1 MDFIKSRYVT
11 YFFGILVLLLV
22 GTYLLN
28 IHNSP
33 QKPLIFDGEKTYYT
47 IIDTNGNIL
56 METALEIHVDDE
68 FIDEKNN
75 HYIVTK
81 VEDKTATAIIKNTS
95 SVFKPNEFIPAT
107 SLFVPKQVLNPNPNS
122 RHVAIYHTHN
132 DESYVLT
139 SGTSAKQGDG
149 DIVKV
154 GKALAKCLEKSNI
167 TVTHK
172 LNDHGPHDINAYH
185 RSRRTAI
192 ELVKK
197 GPDILIDIHR
207 DGAPFKSYWT
217 SINGIEVARVM
228 IVVGRTNPNM
238 QTNLDFAKKVKAA
251 ADEIHPGLMRGI
263 FIGKGDYNQ
272 DLYPTAILVEVG
284 TDSMSLSMAE
294 KGVHCLGDALI
305 QVLQD
310 SDA

>member
-1 MDFIKSRYVT
+1 MDFIKSRYISVFFAILVVLLAGT
-11 YFFGILVLLLV
+11 YF
-22 GTYLLN
+22 LN
-28 IHNSP
+28 IYTSP
-33 QKPLIFDGEKTYYT
+33 KKPLIYGNSNSYYT
-47 IIDTNGNIL
+47 IIDEDGNVL

-68 FIDEKNN
+68 FIDEKNR

-81 VEDKTATAIIKNTS
+81 VENKTAYAVIKN
-95 SVFKPNEFIPAT
+95 KPSAFNIDSLIPTT
-107 SLFVPKQVLNPNPNS
+107 SLFVPKEVLNPKLNT

-139 SGTSAKQGDG
+139 SGKSAKPGNG

-154 GKALAKCLEKSNI
+154 GEALKECLKKSSI
-167 TVTHK
+167 TVTHS
-172 LNDHGPHDINAYH
+172 LNNHGPHDINAYH
-185 RSRRTAI
+185 RSRRTAT

-228 IVVGRTNPNM
+228 IVIGRSNPNM
-238 QTNLDFAKKVKAA
+238 QTNLAFAKKVKAA

-294 KGVHCLGDALI
+294 KGAYCLGDALI
-305 QVLQD
+305 KVLQESD
-310 SDA
+310 S